1 MSRSPLKLLLC
12 AFAAL
17 LSLACVRDEESEAFG
32 GRDCI
37 RVLMDPSGIGDGG
50 YNDLIYTGAVEIW
63 YRYGGKFPVSIATP
77 DDFQQ
82 AREIVLQWL
91 REIDK
96 ENEGV
101 HLIVFASSV
110 YEPLCLEVAQ
120 RLDTQ
125 DVELLLFESDY
136 SGELPVHCFSVSL
149 YGASYASG
157 ALAREA
163 GVLSPALIMANVFDA
178 GIAEGAEGFRAGF
191 AADSLECIYLSEQK
205 GGGYDL
211 SFEAY
216 AACSSLVQSH
226 DFLFPIAGGSNS
238 GVYRFLREN
247 PKGVFTAGMDSDKSL
262 ECSAVMMSV
271 IKRMDLL
278 VADVL
283 RGWIEKGSLPDGEVY
298 GLRSGY
304 VQCVLSP
311 NYDEWL
317 EPYYGKCL
325 EEATEKE
332 DEYLSIL

>member
-1 MSRSPLKLLLC
+1 M
-12 AFAAL
+12 ANGFDA
-17 LSLACVRDEESEAFG
+17 
-32 GRDCI
+32 
-37 RVLMDPSGIGDGG
+37 
-50 YNDLIYTGAVEIW
+50 
-63 YRYGGKFPVSIATP
+63 SIA
-77 DDFQQ
+77 
-82 AREIVLQWL
+82 
-91 REIDK
+91 
-96 ENEGV
+96 
-101 HLIVFASSV
+101 
-110 YEPLCLEVAQ
+110 
-120 RLDTQ
+120 
-125 DVELLLFESDY
+125 ESAK
-136 SGELPVHCFSVSL
+136 GFS
-149 YGASYASG
+149 
-157 ALAREA
+157 
-163 GVLSPALIMANVFDA
+163 
-178 GIAEGAEGFRAGF
+178 AGF

-317 EPYYGKCL
+317 EPYYEKCL